1 MAFCTWALVVGGEG
15 VRLRE
20 AKIALRSE
28 IERQRIAIVKADKMI
43 LQKEKK
49 IIDEDSLQ
57 SGHRFFIILLLLGG
71 I

>member
-1 MAFCTWALVVGGEG
+1 MAFCTWALVVRGEG

-43 LQKEKK
+43 LQGEK

-57 SGHRFFIILLLLGG
+57 SGHRFFIILLF
-71 I
+71 